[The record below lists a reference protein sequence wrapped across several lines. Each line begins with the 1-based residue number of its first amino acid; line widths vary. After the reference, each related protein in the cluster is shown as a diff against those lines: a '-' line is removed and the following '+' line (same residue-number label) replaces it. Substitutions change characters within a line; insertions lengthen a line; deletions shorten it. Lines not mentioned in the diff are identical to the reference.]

1 MQKVFIHG
9 VGWVLLRKKT
19 LSEMHDLVYR
29 QTFAADCVS
38 SEGIDMPEWC
48 WYHFN

>member
-9 VGWVLLRKKT
+9 VGWVLVKKHT
-19 LSEMHDLVYR
+19 LDEMYDLVYR
-29 QTFAADCVS
+29 QTFAADCKS
-38 SEGIDMPEWC
+38 SEGIDAPQWC